1 VAGRRRVAPEP
12 GGEPLVGGARK
23 PAAGARPAAGT
34 RQPAGSRLS
43 AGPTTRFATRGQP
56 AALAAV
62 ARMLAGGA
70 PQTLLLIGPAAI
82 GKTTLA
88 LDLAA
93 GLLCAAEEGVARPC
107 RACRA
112 CRLVAGGTHQDLHRL
127 APEGAGRQV
136 RIGDPSDP
144 DPGTVRHLIREM
156 ARLPV
161 EGRHRVAVIE
171 GAHRMNEDAQN
182 ALLKTLEEPP
192 SGATLILCA
201 DEPERLLPTV
211 RSRAATLRLGLLGIR
226 AIEGLLGERGIDPP
240 RAARLARLA
249 GGRPGLA
256 LAYAAAPQAVDA
268 REEISRTL
276 LDLIPENRA
285 RRLAIGRELLARAAD
300 LASLRVEPGAAG
312 AQAPAG
318 LPPPAGSSEALSATA
333 PPADGEAEAA
343 KPGRSSPAERRL
355 AARALLETWAAVA
368 RDLAVVAAGG
378 RGRAVDLALV
388 DDLEA
393 AAARIP
399 VGAAP
404 AFLARL
410 ARAAQLLEANANPE
424 LLVDVLVLAWPRA
437 A

>member
-1 VAGRRRVAPEP
+1 MLD
-12 GGEPLVGGARK
+12 GG
-23 PAAGARPAAGT
+23 T
-34 RQPAGSRLS
+34 
-43 AGPTTRFATRGQP
+43 
-56 AALAAV
+56 
-62 ARMLAGGA
+62 
-70 PQTLLLIGPAAI
+70 PQVLLLIGPAAI

-93 GLLCAAEEGVARPC
+93 GLLCAAGEGVPRPC

-112 CRLVAGGTHQDLHRL
+112 CRRVADSSHQDLHRL
-127 APEGAGRQV
+127 APEGPGHQV
-136 RIGDPSDP
+136 RIGDPNDP
-144 DPGTVRHLIREM
+144 DPGTVRHLIHEM

-192 SGATLILCA
+192 AGATLILCA

-211 RSRAATLRLGLLGIR
+211 RSRAATLRLGPLGIR
-226 AIEGLLGERGIDPP
+226 AIEGLLGERAIDPP
-240 RAARLARLA
+240 RAAHLARLA

-256 LAYAAAPQAVDA
+256 LAYAAAPQAVAA
-268 REEISRTL
+268 REEIARIL
-276 LDLIPENRA
+276 LDLIAENRS

-300 LASLRVEPGAAG
+300 LTSPRAEPGPAR
-312 AQAPAG
+312 AQASPG
-318 LPPPAGSSEALSATA
+318 LPANAGPTGAIPAASPL
-333 PPADGEAEAA
+333 ADGEAEAA

-378 RGRAVDLALV
+378 RGQSVDLALV
-388 DDLEA
+388 DDLDA

-399 VGAAP
+399 AGSAP

-410 ARAAQLLEANANPE
+410 GRAAQLLEANANPE
-424 LLVDVLVLAWPRA
+424 LIVDVLVLAWPRA

>member
-1 VAGRRRVAPEP
+1 MKVPEA
-12 GGEPLVGGARK
+12 GGEPPPRGPHPSAGPTQ
-23 PAAGARPAAGT
+23 PAASSRSRATSR
-34 RQPAGSRLS
+34 PAGSGPG

-62 ARMLAGGA
+62 ERMLARGVPQVLLMVGPGA
-70 PQTLLLIGPAAI
+70 V

-93 GLLCAAEEGVARPC
+93 GLLCAADEGIPRPC

-112 CRLVAGGTHQDLHRL
+112 CHLVAGGTHQDLHRL
-127 APEGAGRQV
+127 APEGPGRQV
-136 RIGDPSDP
+136 RIGDPGDP

-192 SGATLILCA
+192 AGATLILCA
-201 DEPERLLPTV
+201 DELERLLPTV
-211 RSRAATLRLGLLGIR
+211 RSRAATLRLGPLGIR
-226 AIEGLLGERGIDPP
+226 AIEALLGEHGIEPP
-240 RAARLARLA
+240 RAARLARVA

-268 REEISRTL
+268 REEIARTL

-285 RRLAIGRELLARAAD
+285 RRLAVGRELLVRAAD
-300 LASLRVEPGAAG
+300 LVRLGIEPWAAG
-312 AQAPAG
+312 DRSAEPAPAA
-318 LPPPAGSSEALSATA
+318 PPP
-333 PPADGEAEAA
+333 DGEAEVTKA
-343 KPGRSSPAERRL
+343 GRSSPAERRL
-355 AARALLETWAAVA
+355 AARALLETWASVA

-378 RGRAVDLALV
+378 RERAVDLALV
-388 DDLEA
+388 DDLETA
-393 AAARIP
+393 VARIAD
-399 VGAAP
+399 GAAP

-410 ARAAQLLEANANPE
+410 ARSAELLDANANPE
-424 LLVDVLVLAWPRA
+424 LVVDVLVLAWPRA

>member
-1 VAGRRRVAPEP
+1 VAGRRRVAPDP
-12 GGEPLVGGARK
+12 GGEPPVGAAR
-23 PAAGARPAAGT
+23 AAPTGT
-34 RQPAGSRLS
+34 HQPAGSRLP
-43 AGPTTRFATRGQP
+43 AAPPTRFATRGQP
-56 AALAAV
+56 VALAAV
-62 ARMLAGGA
+62 ERRLDGGA
-70 PQTLLLIGPAAI
+70 PQALLLVGPAAI

-144 DPGTVRHLIREM
+144 DPGTVRHLIHEM

-192 SGATLILCA
+192 AGATLILCA

-211 RSRAATLRLGLLGIR
+211 RSRAATLRLGPLGIR

-276 LDLIPENRA
+276 LDLIPENRS

-300 LASLRVEPGAAG
+300 LASLRIEPGAAG
-312 AQAPAG
+312 SRASAG
-318 LPPPAGSSEALSATA
+318 LPALAGSSEALSATA

-399 VGAAP
+399 VGGAP

-410 ARAAQLLEANANPE
+410 ARASQLLEANANPE
-424 LLVDVLVLAWPRA
+424 LVVDVLVLAWPRA
-437 A
+437 AA

>member
-1 VAGRRRVAPEP
+1 
-12 GGEPLVGGARK
+12 
-23 PAAGARPAAGT
+23 
-34 RQPAGSRLS
+34 
-43 AGPTTRFATRGQP
+43 
-56 AALAAV
+56 
-62 ARMLAGGA
+62 MLAGGA
-70 PQTLLLIGPAAI
+70 PQALLLIGPAAI

-112 CRLVAGGTHQDLHRL
+112 CRLVAGGSHQDLHRL

-136 RIGDPSDP
+136 RIGDPNDP

-192 SGATLILCA
+192 AGATLILCA

-211 RSRAATLRLGLLGIR
+211 RSRAATLRLGPLGIR

-276 LDLIPENRA
+276 LDLIPENRS

-312 AQAPAG
+312 SRASAGFPA
-318 LPPPAGSSEALSATA
+318 LAGSSEALSATA
-333 PPADGEAEAA
+333 PPADGEAGAA

-410 ARAAQLLEANANPE
+410 ARASQLLEANANPE
-424 LLVDVLVLAWPRA
+424 LIVDVLVLAWPRA
-437 A
+437 AA

>member
-1 VAGRRRVAPEP
+1 
-12 GGEPLVGGARK
+12 
-23 PAAGARPAAGT
+23 
-34 RQPAGSRLS
+34 
-43 AGPTTRFATRGQP
+43 
-56 AALAAV
+56 LASIE
-62 ARMLAGGA
+62 RMLEGGA
-70 PQTLLLIGPAAI
+70 PQVLLLIGPASI

-93 GLLCAAEEGVARPC
+93 GLLCAAGDDEARPC

-112 CRLVAGGTHQDLHRL
+112 CRLVASGTHQDLHRL
-127 APEGAGRQV
+127 VPEGAGRQV

-144 DPGTVRHLIREM
+144 EPGTVRHLIREL

-161 EGRHRVAVIE
+161 EGRRRVAVIE

-192 SGATLILCA
+192 AGATLILCA
-201 DEPERLLPTV
+201 DEPERLLLTV
-211 RSRAATLRLGLLGIR
+211 RSRAATLRLGPLGIR
-226 AIEGLLGERGIDPP
+226 AIEGLLGERGVDPP

-256 LAYAAAPQAVDA
+256 LAYAAAPQAVNA

-276 LDLIPENRA
+276 LDLVAESRS
-285 RRLAIGRELLARAAD
+285 RRLVVGRELLARAAE
-300 LASLRVEPGAAG
+300 LASLRDDPGAAG
-312 AQAPAG
+312 ARPAEAR
-318 LPPPAGSSEALSATA
+318 PAEARASDA
-333 PPADGEAEAA
+333 PPGPVPHVDEEDQAG
-343 KPGRSSPAERRL
+343 KPVRSSPAERRL
-355 AARALLETWAAVA
+355 AAGALIETWAAVA

-378 RGRAVDLALV
+378 SSRAMNIALV

-393 AAARIP
+393 TAARIP
-399 VGAAP
+399 AGAVP

-424 LLVDVLVLAWPRA
+424 LVVDVLVLAWPRA

>member
-1 VAGRRRVAPEP
+1 VEPPAGAGR
-12 GGEPLVGGARK
+12 L
-23 PAAGARPAAGT
+23 
-34 RQPAGSRLS
+34 PAGS
-43 AGPTTRFATRGQP
+43 ATRFSTRGQS

-62 ARMLAGGA
+62 ERMLAGGA
-70 PQTLLLIGPAAI
+70 PQALLLIGPAAI

-93 GLLCAAEEGVARPC
+93 GLLCVAEEGVARPC

-112 CRLVAGGTHQDLHRL
+112 CRLVAGGSHQDLHRL

-136 RIGDPSDP
+136 RIGDPNDP

-192 SGATLILCA
+192 AGATLILCA

-211 RSRAATLRLGLLGIR
+211 RSRAATLRLGPLGIR

-276 LDLIPENRA
+276 LDLIPENRS

-300 LASLRVEPGAAG
+300 LASLRIEPGAAG
-312 AQAPAG
+312 SRASAG
-318 LPPPAGSSEALSATA
+318 LPALAGSSEALSATA

-410 ARAAQLLEANANPE
+410 ARASQLLEANANPE
-424 LLVDVLVLAWPRA
+424 LIVDVLVLAWPRA
-437 A
+437 AA

>member
-1 VAGRRRVAPEP
+1 
-12 GGEPLVGGARK
+12 
-23 PAAGARPAAGT
+23 
-34 RQPAGSRLS
+34 
-43 AGPTTRFATRGQP
+43 
-56 AALAAV
+56 
-62 ARMLAGGA
+62 MLAGGA
-70 PQTLLLIGPAAI
+70 PQALLLIGPAAI

-93 GLLCAAEEGVARPC
+93 GLLCAAKEGVVRPC

-112 CRLVAGGTHQDLHRL
+112 CRLVARGTHQDLHRL

-136 RIGDPSDP
+136 RIGDPNDP

-192 SGATLILCA
+192 AGATLILCA

-211 RSRAATLRLGLLGIR
+211 RSRAATLRLGPLGIR
-226 AIEGLLGERGIDPP
+226 AIEGLLGERAIDPP

-276 LDLIPENRA
+276 LDLIPEDRA

-300 LASLRVEPGAAG
+300 LASLRAEPGAAG
-312 AQAPAG
+312 ARASAG
-318 LPPPAGSSEALSATA
+318 LPALAGSSEALPAA
-333 PPADGEAEAA
+333 VPPADGDVEAA

-393 AAARIP
+393 AAARIK

-424 LLVDVLVLAWPRA
+424 LIVDVLVLAWPRA

>member
-1 VAGRRRVAPEP
+1 VSDPGVEPPAGAGR
-12 GGEPLVGGARK
+12 L
-23 PAAGARPAAGT
+23 
-34 RQPAGSRLS
+34 PAGSRLPAAGRLP
-43 AGPTTRFATRGQP
+43 AGPATRFSTRGQS

-62 ARMLAGGA
+62 ERMLAGGA
-70 PQTLLLIGPAAI
+70 PQALLLIGPAAI

-112 CRLVAGGTHQDLHRL
+112 CRLVAGGSHQDLHRL

-192 SGATLILCA
+192 AGATLILCA

-211 RSRAATLRLGLLGIR
+211 RSRAATLRLGPLGIR

-276 LDLIPENRA
+276 LDLIPENRS

-312 AQAPAG
+312 SRASAG
-318 LPPPAGSSEALSATA
+318 LPALAGSSEALSATA

-410 ARAAQLLEANANPE
+410 ARASQLLEANANPE
-424 LLVDVLVLAWPRA
+424 LIVDVLVLAWPRA
-437 A
+437 AA

>member
-1 VAGRRRVAPEP
+1 
-12 GGEPLVGGARK
+12 
-23 PAAGARPAAGT
+23 
-34 RQPAGSRLS
+34 
-43 AGPTTRFATRGQP
+43 
-56 AALAAV
+56 
-62 ARMLAGGA
+62 MLDGGA
-70 PQTLLLIGPAAI
+70 PQALLLVGPAAI

-88 LDLAA
+88 MDLAA

-127 APEGAGRQV
+127 APEGPGRQV
-136 RIGDPSDP
+136 RIGDPNDP
-144 DPGTVRHLIREM
+144 DPGTVRHLIHEM

-192 SGATLILCA
+192 AGATLILCA

-211 RSRAATLRLGLLGIR
+211 RSRAATLRLGPLGIR
-226 AIEGLLGERGIDPP
+226 AIEGLLGEHGIDPP
-240 RAARLARLA
+240 RSAHLARLA

-256 LAYAAAPQAVDA
+256 LAYAAAPLAVEA
-268 REEISRTL
+268 REEIARTL
-276 LDLIPENRA
+276 LDLIPESRS
-285 RRLAIGRELLARAAD
+285 RRLAIGRDLLVRAVD
-300 LASLRVEPGAAG
+300 LASLSAEPAAT
-312 AQAPAG
+312 
-318 LPPPAGSSEALSATA
+318 PPAAAT
-333 PPADGEAEAA
+333 PADGEVEAP

-378 RGRAVDLALV
+378 SGRAVDLALV
-388 DDLEA
+388 DDLQA

-410 ARAAQLLEANANPE
+410 ARAAQLLEANVNPE
-424 LLVDVLVLAWPRA
+424 LIVDVLVLAWPRA